1 MVTYC
6 QCAKCF
12 FSFSSKTFLELQ
24 NYRVKILG
32 LPSGLHRE
40 DLAKKLGH
48 RQENQIF
55 IYDRTV
61 FIIQLKSLK
70 YAKQLVERCH
80 GKTYMTDFLM
90 KCQLELNL
98 KKFPQHRQSQSEQQQ
113 HMENGIEDLSPSKP
127 YHSVRLGAN
136 SLSKS
141 SNNISTHVDQ
151 SPTTELVD
159 GTAAKDEPDFPDTA
173 SPRTVSDMDLIDP
186 SRSFGIAIDGIKK
199 QTQNILKK
207 TTGK

>member
-1 MVTYC
+1 
-6 QCAKCF
+6 
-12 FSFSSKTFLELQ
+12 L
-24 NYRVKILG
+24 NRD
-32 LPSGLHRE
+32 

-48 RQENQIF
+48 RQENQIH

-61 FIIQLKSLK
+61 SIVPLKSLK
-70 YAKQLVERCH
+70 YAKQLVERFH
-80 GKTYMTDFLM
+80 GKPYMPGFLM

-98 KKFPQHRQSQSEQQQ
+98 RKLPQHLQSQSEQQQ

-127 YHSVRLGAN
+127 YQSVRLGAI
-136 SLSKS
+136 SFSRS
-141 SNNISTHVDQ
+141 SNNISTHIDQ

-159 GTAAKDEPDFPDTA
+159 GAATKDEPDFPDNV
-173 SPRTVSDMDLIDP
+173 SPRTVSEFDLIDP

-199 QTQNILKK
+199 QTQNISKK